1 VTGLIEENVRL
12 NIATLATAHPM
23 RDALAE
29 VAYRL
34 ARSLD
39 LGAGLLEAATSK
51 ELRAVLADLA
61 SVPANDDDD
70 DLSAHLSA
78 PVRDTQD

>member
-1 VTGLIEENVRL
+1 MGPIEENVRL
-12 NIATLATAHPM
+12 NISTLSTAHPM
-23 RDALAE
+23 VDALAE

-39 LGAGLLEAATSK
+39 GGLAEHEATLSK

-61 SVPANDDDD
+61 SVPATDDD
-70 DLSAHLSA
+70 DLAAELSS
-78 PVRDTQD
+78 PVCDPPD